1 MHKVKGLTSEKQKRF
16 MVAVPSA
23 WLRPELKPGEWRA
36 VGRSVGRR
44 HSGSAP
50 RASLGSRLSSQINA
64 TVKSLL

>member
-36 VGRSVGRR
+36 VGRAVGREETQ
-44 HSGSAP
+44 
-50 RASLGSRLSSQINA
+50 RLSAEGQPGQPAVFSD
-64 TVKSLL
+64 

>member
-36 VGRSVGRR
+36 VGREETQ
-44 HSGSAP
+44 
-50 RASLGSRLSSQINA
+50 RLSAEGQPGQPAVFSD
-64 TVKSLL
+64 